1 MALDINKYLGSIS
14 KLSKVHR
21 ILIFAGTVVLLL
33 GLYIWFVHIP
43 KTREITQLGV
53 RITNIESKIALA
65 KIKAKNL
72 KKLEADYAYARQEL
86 EFALKLLPTTSEIPE
101 LLKKISELGKE
112 SRLDFILFS
121 PKREVSKE
129 FYVEIPVSIEVNG
142 GYHEVAVFFDKVGKL
157 DRIVNV
163 VDVAMKPVKKG
174 SADLHTR
181 CTAVTYRFKEK
192 TETKNVPKKGK

>member
-1 MALDINKYLGSIS
+1 MALDINTYLGSIS

-43 KTREITQLGV
+43 KTREISQLGV
-53 RITNIESKIALA
+53 IITNIESQIAFA

-72 KKLEADYAYARQEL
+72 EKLEEDYAYAREEL

-121 PKREVSKE
+121 PKKEVSKE

-174 SADLHTR
+174 SADLYTR

-192 TETKNVPKKGK
+192 AETKNVPKKGK

>member
-1 MALDINKYLGSIS
+1 MALDINTYLGSIS

-21 ILIFAGTVVLLL
+21 ILIFAGTVVLLS

-53 RITNIESKIALA
+53 SITNIESQIALA

-72 KKLEADYAYARQEL
+72 EKLEADYAYAQEEL
-86 EFALKLLPTTSEIPE
+86 EFALKLLPTTSEIPD
-101 LLKKISELGKE
+101 LLKNITKLGNE

-121 PKREVSKE
+121 PKKEVSKE

-142 GYHEVAVFFDKVGKL
+142 GYHDVAVFFDKVGKL

-163 VDVAMKPVKKG
+163 VDVVMKPVKKG

-192 TETKNVPKKGK
+192 AETRNVPKKRK

>member
-21 ILIFAGTVVLLL
+21 ILIFAGTVILLS

-43 KTREITQLGV
+43 KTREITQLRV
-53 RITNIESKIALA
+53 SITNIESQIALA

-72 KKLEADYAYARQEL
+72 EKLEADYAYAQEEF
-86 EFALKLLPTTSEIPE
+86 EFALKLLPTTSEIPD
-101 LLKKISELGKE
+101 LLRNITKLGNE

-121 PKREVSKE
+121 PKKEVSKE

-142 GYHEVAVFFDKVGKL
+142 GYHDVAVFFDKVGKL

-163 VDVAMKPVKKG
+163 VGVAMKPVKKG

-192 TETKNVPKKGK
+192 AETKNVPKKGK